1 MNLEFETA
9 RPYLAHPDQLCYVR
23 LSRLEEGSGRGQR
36 IVDVC
41 NGSGLNFTV
50 TPDRGMNLVECS
62 FRGIPIAFRTP
73 AGHRN
78 SHGNWL
84 ADWPGG
90 LMTTAGLRNVGLPSG
105 SQGLH
110 GAISSEAAEQLAC
123 RNRDGQIE
131 ISGVLREG
139 HLFSSNLSLERSIR
153 TACGDN
159 RIYIADRVTNHGEA
173 DEFTEILYHCNFG
186 YPLISPALEFE
197 APPHQIEPR
206 DAGAAAG
213 IAEWNSY
220 PPPLT
225 GFTEHCFRHRL
236 SPDAAGWAR
245 MRILNRPLGIAV
257 TVRYDTAALPYLVQW
272 KKPSRNAYVLG
283 LEPTNASLN
292 GCDSDRNNQF
302 GNLLAPG
309 ETICYRMELLF
320 ETLAQPLEK
329 STEAE

>member
-236 SPDAAGWAR
+236 PPDAAGWAR
-245 MRILNRPLGIAV
+245 MRILNRPLEENLSSEASAYLAKIKQTFQELADV
-257 TVRYDTAALPYLVQW
+257 HMMKEALRSIYSVAQNV
-272 KKPSRNAYVLG
+272 SQA
-283 LEPTNASLN
+283 EDA
-292 GCDSDRNNQF
+292 
-302 GNLLAPG
+302 LLLWVKA
-309 ETICYRMELLF
+309 T
-320 ETLAQPLEK
+320 
-329 STEAE
+329 